1 LIGNLALRNESTTI
15 ETWARTC
22 WLRSYNAA
30 NMIITLSYS
39 AYFDASLN
47 SAQDEMV
54 VAGYLATAEAWS
66 QFEIAWKLAL
76 AKYQVPY
83 FHMTEFHTH
92 EKPCYDGPEWD
103 IQSRRISFIQ
113 TLTDIIRDWPTASIG
128 GRMKKELFDR
138 YDKEY
143 ELSERFNLYSLCGR
157 DCAAQVRKFIRAIPS
172 DAPMAFIFED
182 GDSGKGKLMAEMKSS
197 RLPAP
202 VFKRGCP
209 DEELDKD
216 DPYHVQLQAC
226 DLLAWE
232 LRRGESDKEAGKEN
246 DQLRKSLLALN
257 HRNKIWIKCEDD
269 DLKGLIASAGI
280 KKRPYLNSCTT
291 I

>member
-1 LIGNLALRNESTTI
+1 
-15 ETWARTC
+15 
-22 WLRSYNAA
+22 
-30 NMIITLSYS
+30 MIITLSYS

-47 SAQDEMV
+47 GSQDEMV
-54 VAGYLATAEAWS
+54 VAGYLSTVEEWA
-66 QFEIAWKLAL
+66 QFEMAWRLAL
-76 AKYQVPY
+76 AKYNVPY

-92 EKPCYDGPEWD
+92 EAPYYDGPEWH
-103 IQSRRISFIQ
+103 IQGRRISFIQ
-113 TLTDIIRDWPTASIG
+113 TLTGIVQDWTTASIA

-182 GDSGKGKLMAEMKSS
+182 GDYGKGKLMDEMRAS

-202 VFKRGCP
+202 VFKRSCP
-209 DEELDKD
+209 DPELDKD
-216 DPYHVQLQAC
+216 DPCHVQLQAC

-232 LRRGESDKEAGKEN
+232 LRRGEADKEQGKEN
-246 DQLRKSLLALN
+246 HELRKSLLALN
-257 HRNKIWIKCEDD
+257 HKSKIWINCDEP
-269 DLKGLIASAGI
+269 DLQGLIQSAKI
-280 KKRPYLNSCTT
+280 KKRLV